1 MHYEDYVFF
10 KREGEGLQQE
20 PHERY
25 VALMHRTQPMPEY
38 AKQHVHV
45 AIFYVEMNNSRP
57 AEVVNANY
65 SLLEFDEAGFAD
77 PHTAKHSIED
87 NRAFFAAVRNSNFD
101 NIDCDPEIQKLRAK
115 LGDEF
120 SWVPTDQ
127 ELSFMVQRIFSS
139 ATNSE
144 GQGRQ

>member
-1 MHYEDYVFF
+1 MHYKDYVFF
-10 KREGEGLQQE
+10 KREGEDPQQV
-20 PHERY
+20 PHEQY
-25 VALMHRTQPMPEY
+25 VALMHRTKPMHEY

-45 AIFYVEMNNSRP
+45 AIFYVAMKDSRP

-77 PHTAKHSIED
+77 AHTAKHSIED
-87 NRAFFAAVRNSNFD
+87 NRTFFAAVRNSNFD

-115 LGDEF
+115 LGEEF

-127 ELSFMVQRIFSS
+127 ELSFMVQSIFSS
-139 ATNSE
+139 GANPE
-144 GQGRQ
+144 EQGR